1 MADQYARYRHLCG
14 TAGEWAASDIIIGE
28 GEIAVELPST
38 AGGKPRAKAGDGTRR
53 YSQLQYIDGM
63 DQAALNALLANYILK
78 ADGVTL
84 AKLNADLTAERT
96 RAEGAYVNIGGDRM
110 TGQLELPGGG
120 TGNQAATVS
129 QLTTA
134 IATTGTTTGGTGKN
148 GQLIRTDVRGMIDL
162 SLVSIP
168 GGLRILGARDPSTAA
183 PTSPDIGDAYIVD
196 RDTTAHASYGPGV
209 TGTLNS
215 GDMLIYVGGVGGWDS
230 LAAHADLNAYVKRVG
245 DTMTGPLV
253 LSGAPT
259 ADLHAATKKY
269 TDDTFVNVTGD
280 IMTGTLIVEAAV
292 ITKSTDGYVLFGT
305 ANGENPFDPNYSR
318 FEIRVDPAAN
328 VIRLGNTI
336 SGTGAPKDLIFMV
349 GSANHLTLKASKNII
364 FGPSGEY
371 PGVGNGNVGG
381 MYENTGACFF
391 STQSVPALGLNRNTP
406 GGILAFRL
414 AGAQISEIVVSGTGV
429 NYPSASD
436 YRLKENVLPMVGA
449 LAKVA
454 SLNPVTY
461 TWKVDGSA
469 GQGFIAHELAQ
480 QFPEAVTGEK
490 DAVDEDGSIKHQG
503 IDTSFLVATLAAAI
517 QEQQALITD
526 LQTRLDALESRP

>member
-183 PTSPDIGDAYIVD
+183 PTSPGIGDAYIVD

-269 TDDTFVNVTGD
+269 TDDTFVNVAGD
-280 IMTGTLIVEAAV
+280 TMTGPLVLSGVPALAPQAA
-292 ITKSTDGYVLFGT
+292 SRGYVDSIRHPNQLRVALRSMHLMHKSIATHHQQMLKSAASATGT
-305 ANGENPFDPNYSR
+305 VSTVAGFPGGGAHVGGVLMADGRVFCVPFVATSASIY
-318 FEIRVDPAAN
+318 DPATGTVSAVAGFPGGGAYYGGVLMADGRVFCVPN
-328 VIRLGNTI
+328 NATSASIYEDGCSHPTLNFPFAMLLGNTI
-336 SGTGAPKDLIFMV
+336 NKL
-349 GSANHLTLKASKNII
+349 
-364 FGPSGEY
+364 
-371 PGVGNGNVGG
+371 
-381 MYENTGACFF
+381 
-391 STQSVPALGLNRNTP
+391 
-406 GGILAFRL
+406 
-414 AGAQISEIVVSGTGV
+414 
-429 NYPSASD
+429 
-436 YRLKENVLPMVGA
+436 
-449 LAKVA
+449 
-454 SLNPVTY
+454 
-461 TWKVDGSA
+461 
-469 GQGFIAHELAQ
+469 
-480 QFPEAVTGEK
+480 
-490 DAVDEDGSIKHQG
+490 
-503 IDTSFLVATLAAAI
+503 
-517 QEQQALITD
+517 
-526 LQTRLDALESRP
+526 